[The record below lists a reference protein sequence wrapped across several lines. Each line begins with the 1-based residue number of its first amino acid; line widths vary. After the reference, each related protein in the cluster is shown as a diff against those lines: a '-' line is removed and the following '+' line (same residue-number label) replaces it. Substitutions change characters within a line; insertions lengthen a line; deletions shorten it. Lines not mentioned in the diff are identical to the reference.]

1 MQAKIGT
8 GLVLAVA
15 ALLLLAAA
23 GTLCAQETAAE
34 NGQADSTN
42 AVSADP
48 GREEL
53 ESMIGAAVA
62 TRLRPLVREIRD
74 LKDEIRLHDIP
85 RRHRLYCRACG
96 GRILFPRDEE
106 ARSIAREG
114 RQRPLRR
121 KFIGERFELRHLHQ
135 G

>member
-1 MQAKIGT
+1 MQSKIGT

-34 NGQADSTN
+34 NGQADSAN

-62 TRLRPLVREIRD
+62 MRLRPLVREIRD
-74 LKDEIRLHDIP
+74 LKDEIRLHDILGGIGYIVGLAGVAFYFLGT
-85 RRHRLYCRACG
+85 RKRGRLRAKDG
-96 GRILFPRDEE
+96 NGL
-106 ARSIAREG
+106 
-114 RQRPLRR
+114 
-121 KFIGERFELRHLHQ
+121 
-135 G
+135 